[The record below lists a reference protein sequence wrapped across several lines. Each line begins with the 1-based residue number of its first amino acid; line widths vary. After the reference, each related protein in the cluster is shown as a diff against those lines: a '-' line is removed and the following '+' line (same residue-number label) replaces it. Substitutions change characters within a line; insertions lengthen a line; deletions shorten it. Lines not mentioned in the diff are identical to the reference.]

1 MTWRDTLLDLKQEL
15 AEVRSVRKQRVAEE
29 DAELARERQELI
41 ELARTLGI
49 SELLSEMNAALLDG
63 SGEIETI
70 VAWDDQ
76 DQADELEPAFVALGG
91 TDVDDAE
98 GNDVITTLLSWDESG
113 DLEIVVDLGLSDEGT
128 YLQINGIE
136 IRPEREALEKGL
148 VEAFRDELEL

>member
-63 SGEIETI
+63 GGEIETI